1 MGDRGTVALQD
12 FRAPVKLKIAALW
25 ASLMFCYIY
34 GDFFGLFDPGK
45 LAAMNMGR
53 MGPLGIA
60 TPGVLIGVSAMMA
73 IPSVMVFLSL
83 VLPLRPDRWLNIVL
97 GIAYT
102 AIMLLTMRGAPP
114 FYLFLGVIEVML
126 SLAIACYAWTWPRDA
141 AA

>member
-1 MGDRGTVALQD
+1 MGERGTVALQD
-12 FRAPVKLKIAALW
+12 FRAPVKLKVAALW

-60 TPGVLIGVSAMMA
+60 TPEVLIGVSAMMA

-83 VLPLRPDRWLNIVL
+83 VLPPRPDRWINIVL

-126 SLAIACYAWTWPRDA
+126 SLAIAWYAWTWPREA
-141 AA
+141 KA